1 MKIYQG
7 LVCLAAAMLG
17 LTACSNNQHMVND
30 RVSVAQVQKNI
41 YLGMPSSQVVE
52 ILGAPNIISTDEE
65 RREVWVYDKV
75 SSDIKQ
81 TSVGGV
87 WHVILG
93 VEQHKYSSNQRT
105 LTIIIKFDKRGLVRD
120 FSYRN
125 SSF

>member
-1 MKIYQG
+1 MKVYQG
-7 LVCLAAAMLG
+7 VICLAAALLG
-17 LTACSNNQHMVND
+17 LTACSHNQQLAND
-30 RVSVAQVQKNI
+30 RVTVAQAQRSI

-52 ILGAPNIISTDEE
+52 ILGAPNIISTDEQ

-75 SSDIKQ
+75 SSEVKR
-81 TSVGGV
+81 TTVGGV
-87 WHVILG
+87 WQIIFG
-93 VEQHKYSSNQRT
+93 VEQRKYSSNQHT